1 MRIKSGINM
10 RMRTITRIDMKR
22 RRRIAIEAETFA
34 HSCITCMSVT
44 SPSKIPAMT
53 AAPKLTASSGFTVR
67 LGSIP
72 VIIFTSLCTAGILVD
87 PPTRM
92 TSSSAYCSF
101 ISIFIFSN
109 IVIFFILIIF
119 IY

>member
-1 MRIKSGINM
+1 MRIRIKSGVDM
-10 RMRTITRIDMKR
+10 RMRITTRMDMRMR
-22 RRRIAIEAETFA
+22 RMTAIEAGTFA
-34 HSCITCMSVT
+34 HSCITCISVT

-92 TSSSAYCSF
+92 TSSSAYHGF
-101 ISIFIFSN
+101 IFIFIFSN
-109 IVIFFILIIF
+109 IVIFL
-119 IY
+119 YE